1 MVIDQFIMSAI
12 TGARVETLSF
22 NRYVGIGF
30 NFHDLLARFDDQSFR
45 RSFVDLL
52 TSPLGEVL

>member
-12 TGARVETLSF
+12 TGAKVETLSF
-22 NRYVGIGF
+22 NRYVGIGS
-30 NFHDLLARFDDQSFR
+30 NLHDLLA
-45 RSFVDLL
+45 DLL